1 MIVEPD
7 RNRPSISSIMN
18 DFSNY
23 SQYQSVS
30 ERPSTDRR
38 DRMAEM
44 KNLMKNYAKTPAF
57 AKSAPQAVP
66 QSKDISIF
74 KVGMSV
80 EHSRFG
86 QGKIISIIGEN
97 AKIEFPVLGV
107 KTFNM
112 RLAPIKPL
120 D

>member
-1 MIVEPD
+1 MSNPD
-7 RNRPSISSIMN
+7 RKQTFDKQYHERFQQLIRR
-18 DFSNY
+18 
-23 SQYQSVS
+23 YQSVS

-86 QGKIISIIGEN
+86 QGKIISIIGEKCEN
-97 AKIEFPVLGV
+97 RISGV
-107 KTFNM
+107 GS
-112 RLAPIKPL
+112 
-120 D
+120 